1 MKQGNA
7 LVNFVMI
14 AMAVA
19 LACYLG
25 IYAWD
30 SFNDPFSTTFAYEYT
45 SKEVAQAEGYL
56 VREEQVF
63 QAQSGIVDVIRSE
76 GEKVGVGQRVARVH
90 ANSQAL
96 AIQEEM
102 DQLEAEISVLEYALG
117 QSDTSASS
125 AQLDETILQTL
136 VELRFA
142 ASVSDYDD
150 LEEQVLD
157 VKSQVL
163 KRDYTYGD
171 GLDLEQL
178 DSRRQ
183 ELVARYK
190 SLQSQISGSTSTVWA
205 RKAGFFSAFVDGYE
219 TVLTPGTVFSI
230 TPAQM
235 DELESQRAD
244 HGSTPG
250 KLVTS
255 DKWYFLTAL
264 PQEQAQRLRAGQTV
278 TVGFSGEFDQD
289 ISMLVEQ
296 VTPGDEG
303 DERCAVVFSCE
314 RYLSQTLLLRRQSA
328 ELVFDQSSGLRVP
341 KTSLRMVT
349 KTVTD
354 KETQQQYEE
363 NVLGVYAVVGGQAEF
378 KSVEIMG
385 EGADYYVVKPTASG
399 NRALRAG
406 DEIIVRATEL
416 YDGKLLE
423 Y

>member
-7 LVNFVMI
+7 LINFVMI
-14 AMAVA
+14 ALAVA

-25 IYAWD
+25 LYAWD

-63 QAQSGIVDVIRSE
+63 QAQSGIIDVIRSE
-76 GEKVGVGQRVARVH
+76 GEKVGVGQRVARIH

-117 QSDTSASS
+117 QSDTSSSS

-142 ASVSDYDD
+142 AAVNDYDD

-171 GLDLEQL
+171 GLNLEQL

-183 ELVARYK
+183 ELVAQYK
-190 SLQSQISGSTSTVWA
+190 ALQSQISGSTSTVWA
-205 RKAGFFSAFVDGYE
+205 RKSGVFSAFVDGFE
-219 TVLTPGTVFSI
+219 TVLTPETVRTI
-230 TPAQM
+230 TPAQL

-255 DKWYFLTAL
+255 DKWYFLTSL
-264 PQEQAQRLRAGQTV
+264 SQEQAQRLHVGQSV

-296 VTPGDEG
+296 VTQGDEG
-303 DERCAVVFSCE
+303 DERCAVVLSSE

-354 KETQQQYEE
+354 QETQQEREE

-378 KSVEIMG
+378 KVVEIMG
-385 EGADYYVVKPTASG
+385 EGSDYYVVKPAAAG